1 MTRHAEPNINILLIK
16 DIFDTDIRQWRHLY
30 LYYCI
35 VCVPKDM
42 ACEENK
48 EDDVIPIITIAGIL
62 VIAPF
67 EEVSE
72 VITEDDE

>member
-1 MTRHAEPNINILLIK
+1 MTRHAEPNNILLTK
-16 DIFDTDIRQWRHLY
+16 VFLTLTSDSEGIFN
-30 LYYCI
+30 YYCI

-48 EDDVIPIITIAGIL
+48 GDDVIPIITIAGIL

>member
-1 MTRHAEPNINILLIK
+1 
-16 DIFDTDIRQWRHLY
+16 
-30 LYYCI
+30 
-35 VCVPKDM
+35 M

>member
-1 MTRHAEPNINILLIK
+1 
-16 DIFDTDIRQWRHLY
+16 
-30 LYYCI
+30 
-35 VCVPKDM
+35 M

-48 EDDVIPIITIAGIL
+48 EDDVIRIIIIAGIL